1 MDIEEESNE
10 NQNNII
16 NSNNS
21 NDGFDVSN
29 DFIYLDI
36 ELVNENNIKNN
47 TCENNKNIFV
57 DSLIQLVDNLGLEN
71 KYSVN
76 EEDIQNSSKI
86 KDELHEK
93 KILILML

>member
-1 MDIEEESNE
+1 M
-10 NQNNII
+10 
-16 NSNNS
+16 
-21 NDGFDVSN
+21 
-29 DFIYLDI
+29 
-36 ELVNENNIKNN
+36 
-47 TCENNKNIFV
+47 
-57 DSLIQLVDNLGLEN
+57 VDNLGLEN